1 MHDAFDCVAILE
13 RLPLEIDCIASS
25 GKTLFVGTNKGHL
38 LVYAIHEEDPSTGV
52 KYPEGKFEVELQRS
66 NKAFGRKPIAQ
77 LVALEEYNIIV
88 SLSDGCV
95 NVHDFNNYNPKQS
108 LGKGILYFSI
118 DQKPSNNDKEPLRLC
133 AVSKRKISTYY
144 WKKDKFVELY
154 GDLTLPD
161 TPKIA
166 VWVGD
171 SICFAMKKD
180 YALMKADTGKFFQT
194 NFKKRARLRFIIDNN
209 FLSSFF
215 SPTTCFNFVLNIFNF
230 S

>member
-38 LVYAIHEEDPSTGV
+38 LVYTIHEEDPSTGV
-52 KYPEGKFEVELQRS
+52 KYPEGKFEVELMRS

-77 LVALEEYNIIV
+77 LVALEEYDIIV

-108 LGKGILYFSI
+108 LGKGILYFSV
-118 DQKPSNNDKEPLRLC
+118 DKNSKNDKEPLRLC
-133 AVSKRKISTYY
+133 AISKRKISTFY

-154 GDLTLPD
+154 GDLALPD
-161 TPKIA
+161 TPKVA

-180 YALMKADTGKFFQT
+180 YALMKADTGKFFKIY
-194 NFKKRARLRFIIDNN
+194 FKKQEAKTFSLFIIFP
-209 FLSSFF
+209 FLFF
-215 SPTTCFNFVLNIFNF
+215 FLP
-230 S
+230 